1 MLTLAARAH
10 TCNLFLRDIFRACA
24 CIRAHSRSKRFD
36 HRGSSCLALKRTHG
50 RPHKSCRHILI
61 PPTHSMSHPPADGC
75 LSHRHRCC
83 LVQTYTQAYTTY
95 FAPLTLMDVR
105 DRGSPLDPSQPC
117 DLTHLTLLH
126 RFLATPVEKQQP
138 SVTCSS
144 SIYLYLASRCLRNNK
159 RRMRT
164 IVRASRAGDVRTK
177 FWIEPA
183 NPAAD

>member
-36 HRGSSCLALKRTHG
+36 HHGSSCLALKRTHG

-61 PPTHSMSHPPADGC
+61 PPTHSMSHPPAGGC

-105 DRGSPLDPSQPC
+105 DRGSPLDPLQPC
-117 DLTHLTLLH
+117 DFTHLTLLH
-126 RFLATPVEKQQP
+126 RFLATPVEKQRP
-138 SVTCSS
+138 SVTCLPAILT
-144 SIYLYLASRCLRNNK
+144 IYTYQYSLAHGAQLYGR
-159 RRMRT
+159 
-164 IVRASRAGDVRTK
+164 
-177 FWIEPA
+177 
-183 NPAAD
+183 

>member
-1 MLTLAARAH
+1 MRASQTRSCVRVRHAHACASDTPMRARQTRSCVRVGHA
-10 TCNLFLRDIFRACA
+10 RACA
-24 CIRAHSRSKRFD
+24 YSVRAVIRPVSCVLSAPRLCLLACLPQGNVCP
-36 HRGSSCLALKRTHG
+36 GSVEAGIHVWKVLGAG
-50 RPHKSCRHILI
+50 
-61 PPTHSMSHPPADGC
+61 GC

-105 DRGSPLDPSQPC
+105 DRGSPLDPLQPC

-144 SIYLYLASRCLRNNK
+144 S
-159 RRMRT
+159 
-164 IVRASRAGDVRTK
+164 RALFRVD
-177 FWIEPA
+177 
-183 NPAAD
+183 